1 MSLLVVTMMMRH
13 VCSMEWSLRK
23 QKEASL
29 CTAFISSYNEPS
41 GGELQRSAGDMRA
54 RSGAEEED
62 ESPHARPTAVR
73 QYTFTTTLISGEE
86 LIALS

>member
-13 VCSMEWSLRK
+13 VCSKEWSLRK

-29 CTAFISSYNEPS
+29 CTAFISIYNEPS
-41 GGELQRSAGDMRA
+41 GEELQRSAGDMRA

-73 QYTFTTTLISGEE
+73 QYTVTRTLMS
-86 LIALS
+86 ARK